1 MAYHHGTSPIPER
14 RVEWGL
20 PFHDFHESAMPR
32 MRQTQDAQARQSAVT
47 SRRWPEV
54 RWRRARRVQERVAV
68 MHEAIKYGLL
78 LLVGEAVVFTVIFS
92 LASVI

>member
-1 MAYHHGTSPIPER
+1 
-14 RVEWGL
+14 
-20 PFHDFHESAMPR
+20 
-32 MRQTQDAQARQSAVT
+32 
-47 SRRWPEV
+47 
-54 RWRRARRVQERVAV
+54 